1 MAEANKKEFADNKE
15 KKRIAVAD
23 VMPVKSAAGLST
35 TAAKSSGSPV
45 RAAEGRGTS
54 ATGASKDGAVHGSRD
69 AKRAALG
76 DVQDESKDELR
87 RHDAK
92 PKGDVEEVRD
102 ILWHESATGR
112 RAPTITQAAPS
123 PVPPVPASTA
133 ASLANRRAPTVNYY
147 EETSEYYGPPTAGS
161 TTAPPRMSSRDFG
174 SNNPYVPSLQTG
186 NASQGHSQTAL
197 PVTNRR
203 PVPGNASPGFAVAP
217 DPSSE

>member
-1 MAEANKKEFADNKE
+1 MAL
-15 KKRIAVAD
+15 AD
-23 VMPVKSAAGLST
+23 VMTVKSAPGLST

-45 RAAEGRGTS
+45 RAGPGRGTS
-54 ATGASKDGAVHGSRD
+54 AAAASKDGAVLGSLD
-69 AKRAALG
+69 PKRAALG
-76 DVQDESKDELR
+76 DVQDESNDELR
-87 RHDAK
+87 RQDAK
-92 PKGDVEEVRD
+92 RNGDVEEVRD

-112 RAPTITQAAPS
+112 RAPTITPAAPS

-147 EETSEYYGPPTAGS
+147 EETSEYYRPPTAGS
-161 TTAPPRMSSRDFG
+161 TTALPRMSSRDFG

-186 NASQGHSQTAL
+186 HASQGHSQTAS

-217 DPSSE
+217 TTPQNSYGGQNQG